1 MPILGSFAGIS
12 SKAYGLT
19 SNLIGD
25 YFFIAKAEATTGA
38 VASLDFTDIPQQYTH
53 LELTF
58 IGNNTTAAGY
68 IRVRF
73 NGDVGATSYAFRRF
87 DTDGAGQSDNSI
99 VNDNNI
105 EPSFISTTA
114 TGVGH
119 FIMQIQNYS
128 NINVYKT
135 ATFWG
140 GRHTAGNASQGGGL
154 WKSGSAITSIS
165 VLPENNN
172 FSQYS
177 LAILYGIK

>member
-19 SNLIGD
+19 SNLVGD
-25 YFFIAKAEATTGA
+25 YFFIAKAEATSGA
-38 VASLDFTDIPQQYTH
+38 VASLDFNDIPQQYTH

-58 IGNNTTAAGY
+58 IGNNTVAAGQVL
-68 IRVRF
+68 VRF
-73 NGDVGATSYAFRRF
+73 NGDSGASSYSFLRYENDGATQGSVINVGGSSIRLSLIG
-87 DTDGAGQSDNSI
+87 TGAS
-99 VNDNNI
+99 
-105 EPSFISTTA
+105 
-114 TGVGH
+114 GVGH
-119 FIMQIQNYS
+119 KIIQIQNYT
-128 NINVYKT
+128 NINVFKSVT
-135 ATFWG
+135 GWG
-140 GRHTAGNASQGGGL
+140 GRHTNGNVQQGQGV